1 MHGLKSARINEG
13 EFWVLQVQKKD
24 GSSQDYDRRK
34 LLTSLIRAQATPE
47 QAMRVA
53 TDIETWLVSQNLQVV
68 QSDVIKARI
77 IEDLKRVNPDAA
89 HNYEAYKKAEA
100 QQ

>member
-1 MHGLKSARINEG
+1 MR
-13 EFWVLQVQKKD
+13 VLQIQKKD

-53 TDIETWLVSQNLQVV
+53 TDIETWLVSLNVQVV
-68 QSDVIKARI
+68 KSEEIKARI
-77 IEDLKRVNPDAA
+77 VEDLNKVNPDAA
-89 HNYEAYKKAEA
+89 HAYEVYKKAEA
-100 QQ
+100 QS

>member
-1 MHGLKSARINEG
+1 MSG
-13 EFWVLQVQKKD
+13 VLQIQKKD

-53 TDIETWLVSQNLQVV
+53 TDIETWLVSQNIQVV
-68 QSDVIKARI
+68 KSDDIKARI
-77 IEDLKRVNPDAA
+77 MEDLNKINPDAA
-89 HNYEAYKKAEA
+89 HAYEVYKKAVAEA
-100 QQ
+100 QK

>member
-1 MHGLKSARINEG
+1 M
-13 EFWVLQVQKKD
+13 LQIQKKD

-53 TDIETWLVSQNLQVV
+53 TDIESWLVSLNVQVV
-68 QSDVIKARI
+68 KSEEIKARI
-77 IEDLKRVNPDAA
+77 VEDLNKVNPDAA
-89 HNYEAYKKAEA
+89 HAYEVYKKAEA
-100 QQ
+100 QS

>member
-1 MHGLKSARINEG
+1 M
-13 EFWVLQVQKKD
+13 LQIQKKD

-53 TDIETWLVSQNLQVV
+53 TDIETWLVSLNVQVV
-68 QSDVIKARI
+68 KSEEIKKRI
-77 IEDLKRVNPDAA
+77 VEDLNKVNPDAA
-89 HNYEAYKKAEA
+89 HAYEVYKKAEA
-100 QQ
+100 QS

>member
-1 MHGLKSARINEG
+1 
-13 EFWVLQVQKKD
+13 VLQIQKKD

-53 TDIETWLVSQNLQVV
+53 TDIETWLVSQNIQVV
-68 QSDVIKARI
+68 KSDDIKARI
-77 IEDLKRVNPDAA
+77 MEDLNKINPDAA
-89 HNYEAYKKAEA
+89 HAYEVYKKAVAEA
-100 QQ
+100 QK

>member
-1 MHGLKSARINEG
+1 
-13 EFWVLQVQKKD
+13 VLQIQKKD

-53 TDIETWLVSQNLQVV
+53 TDIESWLVSLNVQVV
-68 QSDVIKARI
+68 KSEEIKARI
-77 IEDLKRVNPDAA
+77 VEDLNKINPNAA
-89 HNYEAYKKAEA
+89 HAYEVYKKAEA
-100 QQ
+100 QS

>member
-1 MHGLKSARINEG
+1 MR
-13 EFWVLQVQKKD
+13 VLQIQKKD

-53 TDIETWLVSQNLQVV
+53 TDIETWLVSLNVQVV
-68 QSDVIKARI
+68 KSEEIKARI
-77 IEDLKRVNPDAA
+77 VEDLNKINPNAA
-89 HNYEAYKKAEA
+89 HAYEVYKKAEA
-100 QQ
+100 QS

>member
-1 MHGLKSARINEG
+1 MR
-13 EFWVLQVQKKD
+13 VLQIQKKD

-53 TDIETWLVSQNLQVV
+53 TDIESWLVSLNVQVV
-68 QSDVIKARI
+68 KSEEIKARI
-77 IEDLKRVNPDAA
+77 VEDLNKINPNAA
-89 HNYEAYKKAEA
+89 HAYEVYKKAEA
-100 QQ
+100 QS

>member
-1 MHGLKSARINEG
+1 M
-13 EFWVLQVQKKD
+13 LQIQKKD

-53 TDIETWLVSQNLQVV
+53 TDIESWLVSLNVQVV
-68 QSDVIKARI
+68 KSEEIKARI
-77 IEDLKRVNPDAA
+77 VEDLNKINPNAA
-89 HNYEAYKKAEA
+89 HAYEVYKKAEA
-100 QQ
+100 QS

>member
-1 MHGLKSARINEG
+1 MR
-13 EFWVLQVQKKD
+13 VLQIQKKD

-53 TDIETWLVSQNLQVV
+53 TDIESWLVSLNVQVV
-68 QSDVIKARI
+68 KSEEIKARI
-77 IEDLKRVNPDAA
+77 VEDLNKVNPDAA
-89 HNYEAYKKAEA
+89 HAYEVYKKAEA
-100 QQ
+100 QS

>member
-1 MHGLKSARINEG
+1 M
-13 EFWVLQVQKKD
+13 LQIQKKD

-53 TDIETWLVSQNLQVV
+53 TDIETWLVSQNIQVV
-68 QSDVIKARI
+68 KSDDIKARI
-77 IEDLKRVNPDAA
+77 MEDLNKINPDAA
-89 HNYEAYKKAEA
+89 HAYEVYKKAVAEA
-100 QQ
+100 QK

>member
-1 MHGLKSARINEG
+1 
-13 EFWVLQVQKKD
+13 VLQIQKKD

-53 TDIETWLVSQNLQVV
+53 TDIESWLVSLNVQVV
-68 QSDVIKARI
+68 KSEEIKARI
-77 IEDLKRVNPDAA
+77 VEDLNKINPDAA
-89 HNYEAYKKAEA
+89 HAYEVYKKAEA
-100 QQ
+100 QS

>member
-1 MHGLKSARINEG
+1 MIGLRRVSG
-13 EFWVLQVQKKD
+13 VLQIQKKD

-53 TDIETWLVSQNLQVV
+53 TDIETWLVSQNIQVV
-68 QSDVIKARI
+68 KSDDIKARI
-77 IEDLKRVNPDAA
+77 MEDLNKINPDAA
-89 HNYEAYKKAEA
+89 HAYEVYKKAVAEA
-100 QQ
+100 QK

>member
-1 MHGLKSARINEG
+1 M
-13 EFWVLQVQKKD
+13 LQIQKKD

-53 TDIETWLVSQNLQVV
+53 TDIETWLVSLNVQVV
-68 QSDVIKARI
+68 KSEEIKKRI
-77 IEDLKRVNPDAA
+77 VEDLNKVNPDAA
-89 HNYEAYKKAEA
+89 HAYEVYKKAEV
-100 QQ
+100 QS